1 MQKPPGAKP
10 SKPKGAFTLARYY
23 CSFYVLPLLSLIFT
37 QPQGSRILRATGTTV
52 KSPFGVISPKY
63 VHTHAVPKKLDLNY
77 LIYRLYEFSTEKLKR
92 FADARWVRSS
102 TKRIGCSAQNSYS
115 NANGRPGIS
124 LFKMVK
130 TFYHITD

>member
-52 KSPFGVISPKY
+52 KSPFCDISPKY
-63 VHTHAVPKKLDLNY
+63 VGDT
-77 LIYRLYEFSTEKLKR
+77 RT
-92 FADARWVRSS
+92 W
-102 TKRIGCSAQNSYS
+102 G
-115 NANGRPGIS
+115 NGDMGTRGHGDMRTWGHWDMGTRGHGDTGTWGLGDMWPWAHEPIA
-124 LFKMVK
+124 
-130 TFYHITD
+130 